1 MQPHPEQNDPQPDRS
16 QRRLLLV
23 ALVGVVIVV
32 IVLLHVL
39 GVIHG

>member
-1 MQPHPEQNDPQPDRS
+1 MQPHTEQNDPQPDRS

-23 ALVGVVIVV
+23 ALVAVV
-32 IVLLHVL
+32 IVLLHLL